1 MYNIV
6 NLQTLNNILETLI
19 LLTRG
24 MVLHYEYQ
32 HENKGYSKL
41 KYAEYL
47 NQLAFNE
54 FMCI

>member
-32 HENKGYSKL
+32 RGNKGYSKL
-41 KYAEYL
+41 KYADV
-47 NQLAFNE
+47 FKPGS
-54 FMCI
+54 I